1 METQQLTSN
10 FDSPHLFWVA
20 DTEIMYATNFQ
31 ICHPWKSHLSQLTSN
46 FDCDDQTTLQKSASP
61 MEAGAGQRITM
72 TACARYF
79 FSFSFFLH
87 RYDAF

>member
-1 METQQLTSN
+1 MCKYCNDCTEN
-10 FDSPHLFWVA
+10 FDEPSNLQNVSPHLFWVA

-31 ICHPWKSHLSQLTSN
+31 LCHPWKSHLNQLTSN
-46 FDCDDQTTLQKSASP
+46 CDDQTTLQKSALP

-79 FSFSFFLH
+79 F
-87 RYDAF
+87 